1 MRAETRNIW
10 LKIAGFH
17 PHYIKPPTI
26 STEKMVRLLL
36 PLLLVTSS
44 LLSQPVPQTFTPA
57 KSAAEAGFSED
68 RLRRLDSWL
77 QGLIDQGIAPNAVTF
92 VAHRGKVVHYKAFG
106 YSNLDRKTPLKRD
119 DLYRIASQSKAI
131 TTTTLMTLFEE
142 EKFLLDDPISKYIPA
157 FKNPKVLVSYDKK
170 DPVGGSYETRPTKG
184 EITIRQLLS
193 HNAGLPY
200 EHPLDG
206 RPEFKV
212 PFFNSTAP
220 DKLEDV
226 INKLAKRP
234 LLRDPG
240 RSDSSGAGFTY
251 GLNTD
256 IIGRLIEILAG
267 KPLDVAMRERVLEPL
282 GMTDTHFYLPAGKVS
297 RLVELY
303 SKSSLDKPLTLH
315 TNEAYRNSSVSGA
328 KTYFSGG
335 AGLISSVEDYA
346 KFCQMLLNG
355 GTFNN
360 RRVLGRKTIEM
371 MLRNQIGEA
380 EVWDR
385 KDKFGLGFQLISE
398 NSRYGDQ
405 ASPGSFTWGGMYCSE
420 FTIDPKEDLI
430 LLIFTN
436 VQPYAH
442 YSDFVRKFRIAVYQA
457 LE

>member
-1 MRAETRNIW
+1 M
-10 LKIAGFH
+10 L
-17 PHYIKPPTI
+17 
-26 STEKMVRLLL
+26 RLLL
-36 PLLLVTSS
+36 PLLFLASA
-44 LLSQPVPQTFTPA
+44 LLAQPAPQTFTPA
-57 KSAAEAGFSED
+57 KSPVDAGFSAD
-68 RLRRLDSWL
+68 RLNRLDTWL
-77 QGLIDQGIAPNAVTF
+77 QGLIDQNLAPNAVTF

-106 YSNLDRKTPLKRD
+106 YSNLEKKTPLKRD
-119 DLYRIASQSKAI
+119 DMYRIASQSKAI

-142 EKFLLDDPISKYIPA
+142 EKFLLDEPISKYIPA
-157 FKNPKVLVSYDKK
+157 FKNPKVLVKYDKSN
-170 DPVGGSYETRPTKG
+170 PVGGTYETRPAKS

-193 HNAGLPY
+193 HNAGIPY

-212 PFFNSTAP
+212 PFFNSTEP

-240 RSDSSGAGFTY
+240 TDSTGAGFTY
-251 GLNTD
+251 GLNSD
-256 IIGRLIEILAG
+256 IIGRLVEILSG

-282 GMTDTHFYLPAGKVS
+282 GMTNTYFYLPDNKAN

-303 SKSSLDKPLTLH
+303 SKASLDKPLTVH
-315 TNEAYRNSSVSGA
+315 ANEAYRHSATSGA

-335 AGLISSVEDYA
+335 AGLISTVEDYA
-346 KFCQMLLNG
+346 KFCQMILNG

-360 RRVLGRKTIEM
+360 KRILGRKTVDM
-371 MLRNQIGEA
+371 MLRNQIGVA

-385 KDKFGLGFQLISE
+385 KDKFGLGFQLITE
-398 NSRYGDQ
+398 NSHYGDQ
-405 ASPGSFTWGGMYCSE
+405 ASPGSATWGGMYCSE

-436 VQPYAH
+436 VHPYA
-442 YSDFVRKFRIAVYQA
+442 YYGDFVKKFRIAVYQA

>member
-1 MRAETRNIW
+1 M
-10 LKIAGFH
+10 
-17 PHYIKPPTI
+17 
-26 STEKMVRLLL
+26 RLLIL
-36 PLLLVTSS
+36 FVLSVTSVVA
-44 LLSQPVPQTFTPA
+44 QPLPQTFTPA
-57 KSAAEAGFSED
+57 KSAADAGFSAD
-68 RLRRLDSWL
+68 RLKRLDTWL
-77 QGLIDQGIAPNAVTF
+77 QSLIDQDIAPNAVTF
-92 VAHRGKVVHYKAFG
+92 VAHKGKVVHYKAFG
-106 YSNLDRKTPLKRD
+106 YSNLAKKTPLKRD

-142 EKFLLDDPISKYIPA
+142 EKFLLDDPISNYIPA
-157 FKNPKVLVSYDKK
+157 FKNPKVLVRYDKK
-170 DPVGGSYETRPTKG
+170 DPIGGTYETRPAKG

-193 HNAGLPY
+193 HNAGIPY

-220 DKLEDV
+220 DKLEDA

-240 RSDSSGAGFTY
+240 TDSTGAGFTY

-256 IIGRLIEILAG
+256 IIGRLIEVLTG

-282 GMTDTHFYLPAGKVS
+282 GMTDTYFYLPDHKAS

-303 SKSSLDKPLTLH
+303 EKSSMDKPLTLH
-315 TNEAYRNSSVSGA
+315 TNEAYRNSSISGA

-346 KFCQMLLNG
+346 KLCQMFLNG
-355 GTFNN
+355 GTFNS
-360 RRVLGRKTIEM
+360 RRILGRKTVEM
-371 MLRNQIGEA
+371 MLRNQIGAA

-385 KDKFGLGFQLISE
+385 KDKFGLGFQLITE
-398 NSRYGDQ
+398 NSHYGDQ
-405 ASPGSFTWGGMYCSE
+405 ATPGSFTWGGMYCSE
-420 FTIDPKEDLI
+420 FTIDPKEELI

-436 VQPYAH
+436 VQPYAY
-442 YSDFVRKFRIAVYQA
+442 YSDFVKKFRIAVYQA
-457 LE
+457 LD